1 MKQEEA
7 KIKIQ
12 KLTKKINQY
21 THAYF
26 VLDEPIVPDA
36 TYDQLFQELLTLEE
50 QFPELAHENSP
61 TKRVGDEPLDA
72 FEKVAHTV
80 PMLSL
85 GNAFDEGELRDFHR
99 RVTNGLG
106 EEVAYV
112 CELKID
118 GLAISL
124 TYENGYFVRGV
135 TRGDGAVGENITS
148 NLRTIKSIPLKIG
161 EQNTIEVRGEAF
173 MPYHSFELLN
183 EDRLKK

>member
-1 MKQEEA
+1 MKREDAKSKIEE
-7 KIKIQ
+7 
-12 KLTKKINQY
+12 LTKKINVY

-26 VLDEPIVPDA
+26 VLDEPIVPDV
-36 TYDQLFQELLTLEE
+36 TYDKLFHELIKLEE

-61 TKRVGDEPLDA
+61 TKRVGDKPLDA
-72 FEKVAHTV
+72 FEKVTHTV

-106 EEVAYV
+106 EEAAYV

-124 TYENGYFVRGV
+124 AYENGHFASGVNRGNG
-135 TRGDGAVGENITS
+135 TVGGIFK
-148 NLRTIKSIPLKIG
+148 R
-161 EQNTIEVRGEAF
+161 
-173 MPYHSFELLN
+173 
-183 EDRLKK
+183 